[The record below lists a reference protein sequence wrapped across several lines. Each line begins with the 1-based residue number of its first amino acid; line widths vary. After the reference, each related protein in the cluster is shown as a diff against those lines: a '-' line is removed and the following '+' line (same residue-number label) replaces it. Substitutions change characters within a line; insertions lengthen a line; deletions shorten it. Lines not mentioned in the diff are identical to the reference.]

1 MRSKVNR
8 ISRLGYA
15 FLLTAALLIPGISSA
30 AIVTGSSS
38 LNTVL
43 GNITVEVTI
52 SDLVTEISITSP
64 DNRWV
69 GINFVPPVIHTDNS
83 YAIIASADGSDVF
96 EANSSSESAPIRQTS
111 QDLFDITFEDL
122 AGDLQKVT
130 MSRASDTGDLNDYL
144 FEPIPQSID
153 MNWALGRVGASTDQR
168 HQDSGRM
175 PPLVL
180 TAIPVPAAVWLFG
193 SGLLGLIGVAR
204 RRKA

>member
-8 ISRLGYA
+8 ISRRGYA
-15 FLLTAALLIPGISSA
+15 FLLTAALMIPGISSA
-30 AIVTGSSS
+30 AIVSGSTS
-38 LNTVL
+38 LNTVV
-43 GNITVEVTI
+43 GDITVEVTI

-69 GINFVPPVIHTDNS
+69 GINFVPPVIHSDNS
-83 YAIIASADGSDVF
+83 YVIMASADGSDVF
-96 EANSSSESAPIRQTS
+96 EANSSSTSAPVAQAS

-122 AGDLQKVT
+122 AGGSQKVT

-153 MNWALGRVGASTDQR
+153 LYWALGRVGASTDQK
-168 HQDSGRM
+168 HQYNGLM
-175 PPLVL
+175 LPLEL
-180 TAIPVPAAVWLFG
+180 TIIPVPAAVWLFG